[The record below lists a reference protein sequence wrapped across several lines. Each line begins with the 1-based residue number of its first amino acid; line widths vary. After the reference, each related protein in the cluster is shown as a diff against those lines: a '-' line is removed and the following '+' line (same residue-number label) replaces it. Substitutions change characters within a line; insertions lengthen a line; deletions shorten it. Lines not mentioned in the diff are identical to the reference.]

1 MKIGPLGMK
10 VLLHFL
16 WKEEKKRRAFW
27 PDPNAYRHQID
38 VDVLGDG
45 IFEHKVDIYYANDG
59 PNKKNKVLLDIHG
72 GAYLFGNRKNNYG
85 FASVFLEKGYDVV
98 LLDYQPN
105 GKRRGCLDQFRS
117 VAAELRYLWDHA
129 SELGLNQGG
138 FYLMGDSA
146 GGHFSLLLAE
156 ALGDAEYAKALGID
170 LDGIRI
176 HGVAVCCPL
185 YDFER
190 GVHTEA
196 LNRAGKRFMFGPD
209 YANPE
214 FARLLSPRAHLSSL
228 NIPLFLSTCRNDFI
242 KQDSLDLNE
251 EAMKASKDL
260 TYVYIDAE
268 DQRVQHVHNVTHF
281 RDPESIEVND
291 AMDAFF
297 SRCA

>member
-1 MKIGPLGMK
+1 MKLGPFGMK
-10 VLLHFL
+10 MILRLL

-27 PDPNAYRHQID
+27 LDPNLYRHQLD

-45 IFEHKVDIYYANDG
+45 VFDHKVDIYYANEG

-72 GAYLFGNRKNNYG
+72 GAYLFSNRKNNYG

-105 GKRRGCLDQFRS
+105 GKGRGCLDQLRS
-117 VAAELRYLWDHA
+117 VAAELKYLWDHA
-129 SELGLNQGG
+129 AELKLNQDQ

-146 GGHFSLLLAE
+146 GGHFSLVLAE
-156 ALGDAEYAKALGID
+156 ALGDDEYARTLGID
-170 LDGIRI
+170 VSGIRV

-190 GVHTEA
+190 GVQTEA
-196 LNRAGKRFMFGPD
+196 LNRAGKRLMFGPD
-209 YANPE
+209 YDKPE
-214 FARLLSPRAHLSSL
+214 FARLLSPKAHLPLL
-228 NIPLFLSTCRNDFI
+228 NIPLFLSSCRNDFI
-242 KQDSLDLNE
+242 KQESLDLNE
-251 EAMKASKDL
+251 DATKAGKDI
-260 TYVYIDAE
+260 TYVFIDVE

-281 RDPESIEVND
+281 RDPESVQVND
-291 AMDAFF
+291 AMDSFF